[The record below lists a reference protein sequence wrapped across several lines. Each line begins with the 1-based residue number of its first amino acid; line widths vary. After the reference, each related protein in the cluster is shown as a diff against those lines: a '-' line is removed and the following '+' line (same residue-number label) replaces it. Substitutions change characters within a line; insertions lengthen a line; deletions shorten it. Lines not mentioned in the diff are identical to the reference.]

1 MEDFSLC
8 KEVSPALAKDVDR
21 LVQVT
26 RPQLCAPQ
34 KLVLSVGMI
43 LPSRPMPLLAAL
55 DVLMERC
62 NEKGSLLHDIL
73 GRRLAGCH

>member
-1 MEDFSLC
+1 MEEFSLC

-26 RPQLCAPQ
+26 WPPLCAPQ
-34 KLVLSVGMI
+34 KLVLSVRMI

-55 DVLMERC
+55 DVVME
-62 NEKGSLLHDIL
+62 H
-73 GRRLAGCH
+73 